1 MVTEHSPVPK
11 QPPPL
16 QPVKVEPGSG
26 AASKVTKAPLG
37 KGTEQVAPQSIP
49 AGKLVTVPVPAP
61 AVMTVSWNGPENV
74 AVTDWAAIMV
84 TTHCPVPEQAP
95 LQPAKVEPV
104 AASALRVTTV
114 FAVKNVKHAAP
125 QLIPEGE
132 LDTAPV
138 PDPDL

>member
-1 MVTEHSPVPK
+1 MVTEQAPVPK

-26 AASKVTKAPLG
+26 AASKVTGVPTG

-61 AVMTVSWNGPENV
+61 ALVIESKNGPANV
-74 AVTDWAAIMV
+74 AVTDWAALMV

-104 AASALRVTTV
+104 AAAALRVTTV
-114 FAVKNVKHAAP
+114 FAVKNV
-125 QLIPEGE
+125 
-132 LDTAPV
+132 
-138 PDPDL
+138 